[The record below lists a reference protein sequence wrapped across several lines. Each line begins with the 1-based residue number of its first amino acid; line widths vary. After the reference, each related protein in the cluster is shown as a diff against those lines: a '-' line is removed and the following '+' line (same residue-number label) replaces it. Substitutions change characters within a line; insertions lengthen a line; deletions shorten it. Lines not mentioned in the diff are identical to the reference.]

1 MNYKII
7 SLEANNIKVL
17 KAVRITPEKNVITLT
32 GDNGAGKSSVLDSIV
47 YALAGSTEICEQPIR
62 HGASS
67 AKIVCT
73 LNGLVVTRKF
83 GPTGTLLTVTN
94 AEGEPQKSPQGILD
108 SLIGNLSFDPLSFAR
123 MKPAEQLITLRKLVG
138 IDFTALDQKRAKLYQ
153 DRTLVNREHDSTKAI
168 LMAAQHFPNAPV
180 EEVSISELTKQ
191 IEEIATRNQARAK
204 EREELAEAKR
214 KTATWHDV
222 AKTKEER
229 VNYLKS
235 EAERIAQQ
243 LKLAEAEL
251 LEASNKLRDA
261 VKLETE
267 VGKRLA
273 AVVDEDSTPLKE
285 QILKAEEINRQVRLN
300 KTREDH
306 AVKLK
311 AKKEESDALTKQIDE
326 IDKSKQSQLAKAKFP
341 LPNLS
346 FDDGHVLLDG
356 VPFSQ
361 ASDGEKLRV
370 SVAVGMALNPKLRVI
385 FIRDGSLLD
394 KDGLRTVAELAVQN
408 DYQVWLEDARS
419 TDPTALVIEDG
430 ELKTEEAK

>member
-123 MKPAEQLITLRKLVG
+123 MKPVEQLATLRKLVG

-153 DRTLVNREHDSTKAI
+153 DRTIVNREHDSTKAI
-168 LMAAQHFPNAPV
+168 FMSAQHFPDAPA
-180 EEVSISELTKQ
+180 EEVSIAELTKQ
-191 IEEIATRNQARAK
+191 IEDIATRNQARAK

-222 AKTKEER
+222 AKTKEDR
-229 VNYLKS
+229 VNYLKA

-243 LKLAEAEL
+243 LKIAEAEL

-261 VKLETE
+261 FKFETE
-267 VGKRLA
+267 VGQRLA

-285 QILKAEEINRQVRLN
+285 QISKAEETNRKVRAN
-300 KTREDH
+300 KTRAAHESR
-306 AVKLK
+306 VKE
-311 AKKEESDALTKQIDE
+311 KKQESDRLTKEIEE
-326 IDKSKQSQLAKAKFP
+326 IDREKESQMSKAKFP
-341 LPNLS
+341 LPSLG
-346 FDDGHVLLDG
+346 FDDGNVLLNG

-370 SVAVGMALNPKLRVI
+370 SVAVGMALNPSLRVI

-394 KDGLRTVAELAVQN
+394 KDGLKTVAELAEQN

-430 ELKTEEAK
+430 EIKETK